1 MEVLSKPKIDLHES
15 ITRKIVAAIE
25 SGAGEYRMPWHRA
38 DRSITRPTNAATGK
52 PYGGVNVVALWAEG
66 LQRGFA
72 SGYWATYR
80 QWQTLGAQVRAG
92 QRGSLI
98 VFYKRVEYERE
109 EEEEDAKSS
118 SRLIARASWVFNA
131 AQVEGWQ
138 LPGQERRSEV
148 EAIEHVEAFVAKL
161 SADIRS
167 GENACYHPVGDYI
180 EIPDRAL
187 FRWTDASSPT
197 ENYYAVLLHEHIHW
211 TGADKRLARDLRH
224 RFGTE
229 HYAMEELVAELGSAF
244 LCADLGI
251 TNEPRPDHAAY
262 MADWLTVLDRDR
274 KALFTAASRASAA
287 VDYLMQLAGQAAMP
301 ATMEA

>member
-1 MEVLSKPKIDLHES
+1 MEVLSKPKVDLHGS
-15 ITRKIVAAIE
+15 ITRKIIAAIE
-25 SGAGEYRMPWHRA
+25 AGAGEYRMPWHRS

-52 PYGGVNVVALWAEG
+52 LYRGINVVALWAEG

-98 VFYKRVEYERE
+98 VFYKRVEHERE
-109 EEEEDAKSS
+109 DEEVDARSS

-131 AQVEGWQ
+131 AQVDGWQ
-138 LPGQERRSEV
+138 APGQQRPG
-148 EAIEHVEAFVAKL
+148 EAAVIQHVEAFVAKL
-161 SADIRS
+161 GADIRN
-167 GENACYHPVGDYI
+167 GENACYHMVGDYI
-180 EIPDRAL
+180 EMPDRAF

-197 ENYYAVLLHEHIHW
+197 ESYYAVLLHEHVHW
-211 TGADKRLARDLRH
+211 AGADKRLARDLRG

-274 KALFTAASRASAA
+274 KALFTAASRASAT
-287 VDYLMQLAGQAAMP
+287 VDYLMRLADKAAQSV
-301 ATMEA
+301 AIEA